1 VKYVIGLLAF
11 VVGLNWLFQVEPGI
25 AGAVLLIAAIYA
37 INDTY
42 G

>member
-1 VKYVIGLLAF
+1 MKYLIGLLVF
-11 VVGLNWLFQVEPGI
+11 VVSLNWLFQVEPGI
-25 AGAVLLIAAIYA
+25 AGVILIIAAIYA